1 MPSMGIRI
9 WRLEDIPED
18 AEELPEGYVSLAD
31 AARWLGLTSEA
42 LRKAIRS
49 GRLPAQRER
58 SSGKQG
64 WRYVIRTEDLNQ
76 WRRRIR
82 SRPH

>member
-1 MPSMGIRI
+1 MGIRI

-18 AEELPEGYVSLAD
+18 AGELPEGFVSLAD
-31 AARWLGLTSEA
+31 AAKWLGVSPEA
-42 LRKAIRS
+42 VRKAIRS

-64 WRYVIRTEDLNQ
+64 WRYVIRTTDLNL
-76 WRRRIR
+76 WKRRVRR
-82 SRPH
+82 DSAR